1 VPGIRPPLMINGLPV
16 VAAPAEI
23 DSTTAGQLRMV
34 LLRTAA
40 RRPAAVV
47 VDMTRTRFCDS
58 AGLTV
63 LVRAHQRAVADGGEL
78 RVVIPGGGAVA
89 RVFAITSLDRV
100 IRVFGSLDEALAPR
114 PAAVILPLRPRPPA
128 GRHRA
133 QPSD

>member
-100 IRVFGSLDEALAPR
+100 IPVFGSLDEALAPR